1 MGSLRVRELDALRS
15 FALLGILMVNVWYFA
30 DPWTLSGSPNP
41 TNSALDTLVR
51 FLVTTLFEAKF
62 YLLFSFLFG
71 YSFVLQWASARNASA
86 SLVSRTLRR
95 LGFLAVLGILHGV
108 FLFYGDILLTYALL
122 GCILLATRAAGP
134 RAALVTGIVLTGA
147 VALLLL
153 LGALL
158 IILATVLEPA
168 PPGVTEMVGTG
179 IPGVTTSPG
188 AALGENAD
196 TYLRILP
203 SVVFFQGPLALAA
216 LYAGVAAGK
225 VRLIERQVP
234 GRILRKAILFS
245 LPPGLAAATVQA
257 YLVHYRGD
265 DASTTLATALSV
277 ATSPLLTVSY
287 AAALLLAFRT
297 RWGGRLLRVLEPAG
311 RLALSNY
318 LLQSAVLALVFTGYG
333 LQLAGQLPPPLVV
346 LLVVGVFSAQLALSR
361 WWLAHFAQGPVEW
374 ALRRVTYRGN
384 PARTGDAKDRGGGP
398 LE

>member
-41 TNSALDTLVR
+41 TDSGQDTLVH
-51 FLVTTLFEAKF
+51 FLVTALFEAKF

-71 YSFVLQWASARNASA
+71 YSFVLQWASALDVSA
-86 SLVSRTLRR
+86 PMVPRTLRR
-95 LGFLAVLGILHGV
+95 LGFLAILGILHGIL
-108 FLFYGDILLTYALL
+108 LFYGDILLTYALL

-134 RAALVTGIVLTGA
+134 RAALGAGIVLTA
-147 VALLLL
+147 AFALLLL
-153 LGALL
+153 LAALL
-158 IILATVLEPA
+158 MIIAAVIEPI
-168 PPGVTEMVGTG
+168 PPGITEISGTET
-179 IPGVTTSPG
+179 PVVTTSPG
-188 AALGENAD
+188 AALGENAA

-225 VRLIERQVP
+225 ARLLERHIP
-234 GRILRKAILFS
+234 GRILRRALLVS
-245 LPPGLAAATVQA
+245 LPLGLGAATAQA
-257 YLVHYRGD
+257 YLVHYRGGD
-265 DASTTLATALSV
+265 TSTTLATAISV

-311 RLALSNY
+311 RMALSNY

-333 LQLAGQLPPPLVV
+333 LQLTNQLPPLLVV
-346 LLVVGVFSAQLALSR
+346 FVVVGVFSLQLALSK
-361 WWLAHFAQGPVEW
+361 WWLARFAQGPVEW
-374 ALRRVTYRGN
+374 ALRRVTYWER
-384 PARTGDAKDRGGGP
+384 PARIQDA
-398 LE
+398 